1 MAILIGIA
9 MVITL
14 ISHSI
19 TRPIHNLYSGMGRV
33 DEGDL
38 NIQLPVVSK
47 DEIGYLTSIFNDM
60 IDSIRISN
68 ERIMAM
74 VESSRRFVPDQFL
87 SALGKSDIT
96 DVELGDA
103 ILRDMTVFFMDIRN
117 FTNMSERM
125 SADENLI
132 FLNSLLESILP
143 AIETHDGFIDKY
155 IGDAVMAL
163 FPDKP
168 DNALL
173 AAIDLCERI
182 AAFNRSREGEGY
194 SSIGVGVGIN
204 SGELILGTLGS
215 TSRID
220 TTVIGSTINMASR
233 LESLTKEYGV
243 PIILPEDVF
252 LAMDDST
259 RDKVRTKDLDLVK
272 IRGIGNEVKLIGV
285 QT

>member
-47 DEIGYLTSIFNDM
+47 DEIGYLTSTFNDM

-220 TTVIGSTINMASR
+220 TTVIGSTVNMASR